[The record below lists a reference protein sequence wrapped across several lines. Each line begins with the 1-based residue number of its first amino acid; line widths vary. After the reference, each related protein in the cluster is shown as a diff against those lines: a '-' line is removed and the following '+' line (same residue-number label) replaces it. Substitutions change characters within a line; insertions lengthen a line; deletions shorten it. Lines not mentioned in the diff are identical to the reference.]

1 MPAGDGQ
8 GVMNASSGAASIGE
22 GPARPAPFVAATVVR
37 AQSPTSVRAG
47 DSAIVRPDGVIEG
60 FVGGTCA
67 ETSVRLYSLR
77 AMESGEPL
85 LLRILPGA
93 AEGEPEAGEGAVTV
107 KNPCLS
113 GGALEVFLE
122 PHLPPPTVRIVGVAP
137 IAVAL
142 ADLATRMGYAVES
155 GPAEEAEPSAADAA
169 VVVASH
175 GHDEERVLTA
185 ALRSGIPY
193 VALVASEVRGE
204 AVRESLDLSEE
215 DRARLHTPAGLEI
228 GAETPEEI
236 ALAILAEIVA
246 LRPYGPAGQAPRP
259 RVAGSETGAQG
270 HPAEVTSA
278 EPAPA
283 TAAPGP
289 VVISTATAVDPVC
302 GMEVAVSESSIQLER
317 AGELYYFCSE
327 GCRDT
332 FSAEGV
338 PDGAAH

>member
-1 MPAGDGQ
+1 MQ
-8 GVMNASSGAASIGE
+8 
-22 GPARPAPFVAATVVR
+22 APFVAATVVR

-47 DSAIVRPDGVIEG
+47 DSAIVRPDGTIEG

-67 ETSVRLYSLR
+67 EASVRLYSLR
-77 AMESGEPL
+77 AMASGEPV

-93 AEGEPEAGEGAVTV
+93 AEGQPEAEEGSVTV

-122 PHLPPPTVRIVGVAP
+122 PHLPAPTMRVVGSAP
-137 IAVAL
+137 IAIAL
-142 ADLATRMGYAVES
+142 ADLAGRVGYAVES
-155 GPAEEAEPSAADAA
+155 GQADLARPAPDDAA

-175 GHDEERVLTA
+175 GHDEERVLTE
-185 ALRSGIPY
+185 ALRAGVPY
-193 VALVASEVRGE
+193 VALVASEVRGR

-215 DRARLHTPAGLEI
+215 ERARLHTPAGLEI

-246 LRPYGPAGQAPRP
+246 LRPEGQAGRVPRP
-259 RVAGSETGAQG
+259 RATAIEAT
-270 HPAEVTSA
+270 PAESPEPVRA
-278 EPAPA
+278 APAPVGLSTE
-283 TAAPGP
+283 TA
-289 VVISTATAVDPVC
+289 IDPVC
-302 GMEVAVSESSIQLER
+302 GMEVAVSEASIQLER
-317 AGELYYFCSE
+317 DGELHYFCSE

-332 FSAEGV
+332 FSAQGV

>member
-1 MPAGDGQ
+1 
-8 GVMNASSGAASIGE
+8 MNANSGTASAGE
-22 GPARPAPFVAATVVR
+22 GPAHRAPFVAATVVR

-67 ETSVRLYSLR
+67 EASVRLYSLR
-77 AMESGEPL
+77 AIESGEPL

-93 AEGEPEAGEGAVTV
+93 AEGEPEVGEGAVTV

-122 PHLPPPTVRIVGVAP
+122 PQLPPPTMRVVGVAP

-142 ADLATRMGYAVES
+142 ADLSPRMGYAVES
-155 GPAEEAEPSAADAA
+155 GPAEEAEPSPDDAA

-185 ALRSGIPY
+185 ALRSGVPY

-204 AVRESLDLSEE
+204 AVRESLELSEE

-246 LRPYGPAGQAPRP
+246 LRPYGAAGRAPKP
-259 RVAGSETGAQG
+259 RVAGTETAEQD
-270 HPAEVTSA
+270 HPAEGTSV

-283 TAAPGP
+283 RAAPTP
-289 VVISTATAVDPVC
+289 IVISTEAAVDPVC
-302 GMEVAVSESSIQLER
+302 GMEVAVSEASIRLER
-317 AGELYYFCSE
+317 GGELYYFCSE

>member
-1 MPAGDGQ
+1 MHAGDGQ
-8 GVMNASSGAASIGE
+8 GVMSGHSRIASTGE
-22 GPARPAPFVAATVVR
+22 GPGRRAPFVAATVVR

-47 DSAIVRPDGVIEG
+47 DSAIVRPDGTIEG

-67 ETSVRLYSLR
+67 EASVRLYSLR

-85 LLRILPGA
+85 LLRILPGG
-93 AEGEPEAGEGAVTV
+93 AEGELETAEGAVTV

-122 PHLPPPTVRIVGVAP
+122 PHLPPATMRVVGVAP

-142 ADLATRMGYAVES
+142 ADLAERVGYAVES
-155 GPAEEAEPSAADAA
+155 GRAEEAQPDPDDAA

-185 ALRSGIPY
+185 ALRSRVPY
-193 VALVASEVRGE
+193 VALVASEVRGQ
-204 AVRESLDLSEE
+204 AVRESLDLPEE

-246 LRPYGPAGQAPRP
+246 LRPSDGPGAVTRPSLAGTA
-259 RVAGSETGAQG
+259 ASEQDRRAEEV
-270 HPAEVTSA
+270 PAEPPA
-278 EPAPA
+278 APAPVA
-283 TAAPGP
+283 
-289 VVISTATAVDPVC
+289 ISTETAVDPVC
-302 GMEVAVSESSIQLER
+302 GMEVAVSEASIQLER
-317 AGELYYFCSE
+317 GGELHYFCSE

-338 PDGAAH
+338 TDGTAR